1 MSRNSYSFLAHI
13 LVFLALAQ
21 IATTTTAQE
30 PTLESRIQSA
40 SDSLTLLDARAKAC
54 LDNLEQ
60 ENTDQAVNSCEE
72 FLQSV
77 DGELL
82 ADYLANCEALK
93 SWREKFVTD
102 ELERSED
109 AEEYVNLLSGIE
121 LSCGENALQRRT
133 ESVVIVFNILQG
145 NSSQSQG
152 TSLLNRRIAEFEFE
166 QTANAERR
174 LLQNSIR
181 RQQQRSLLQS
191 DQQWDDVQEE
201 LIRQQINRPPF
212 PNN

>member
-13 LVFLALAQ
+13 LVFLALAL

-60 ENTDQAVNSCEE
+60 ENT
-72 FLQSV
+72 
-77 DGELL
+77 
-82 ADYLANCEALK
+82 DYLANCEALK

>member
-1 MSRNSYSFLAHI
+1 M
-13 LVFLALAQ
+13 
-21 IATTTTAQE
+21 
-30 PTLESRIQSA
+30 
-40 SDSLTLLDARAKAC
+40 
-54 LDNLEQ
+54 
-60 ENTDQAVNSCEE
+60 
-72 FLQSV
+72 
-77 DGELL
+77 
-82 ADYLANCEALK
+82 
-93 SWREKFVTD
+93 
-102 ELERSED
+102 
-109 AEEYVNLLSGIE
+109 
-121 LSCGENALQRRT
+121 
-133 ESVVIVFNILQG
+133 VIVFNILQG

>member
-1 MSRNSYSFLAHI
+1 MCIR
-13 LVFLALAQ
+13 
-21 IATTTTAQE
+21 
-30 PTLESRIQSA
+30 
-40 SDSLTLLDARAKAC
+40 DRAKAC

-181 RQQQRSLLQS
+181 RQQQRSLLLS
-191 DQQWDDVQEE
+191 DQQLDDVQEE